1 MSLGFQIFLKS
12 LLVAKG
18 AAGILLGECRMTR
31 PAPTRRPP
39 KSAQPTGS
47 SKALRE
53 GQNRFIS
60 IWGEMGSSWGI
71 PRTMAEVHALL
82 YIVHEPLNTDQIM
95 ERLAISRGSASMSL
109 KSLHDWGLISRAHK
123 RGDRKE
129 YFRAEHDVWQV
140 FRIITRERKRREI
153 DPVLMALHDC
163 RDVTG
168 PRAVGLGGDDPGL
181 AIHNERLDRMID
193 FIELID
199 SLAEQFVS
207 PAGSGLQTAVGLLGK
222 VV

>member
-1 MSLGFQIFLKS
+1 
-12 LLVAKG
+12 
-18 AAGILLGECRMTR
+18 
-31 PAPTRRPP
+31 
-39 KSAQPTGS
+39 
-47 SKALRE
+47 
-53 GQNRFIS
+53 
-60 IWGEMGSSWGI
+60 MGSSWGI

-109 KSLHDWGLISRAHK
+109 KSLHDWGLICRAHK

-129 YFRAEHDVWQV
+129 YFRAEQDVWQV

-168 PRAVGLGGDDPGL
+168 PRAIGLGNDPDL

-207 PAGSGLQTAVGLLGK
+207 PAGRGLQTAVGLLGK

>member
-1 MSLGFQIFLKS
+1 ML
-12 LLVAKG
+12 A
-18 AAGILLGECRMTR
+18 RTPMT
-31 PAPTRRPP
+31 A
-39 KSAQPTGS
+39 S
-47 SKALRE
+47 SKPHRAADHSRQGRSGQPLHE
-53 GQNRFIS
+53 GQNRFVS

-82 YIVHEPLNTDQIM
+82 YIVGQPLNTDQIM
-95 ERLAISRGSASMSL
+95 ERLSISRGSASMSL
-109 KSLHDWGLISRAHK
+109 KSLHDWGLISRVHK

-129 YFRAEHDVWQV
+129 YYRAEQDVWQV

-163 RDVTG
+163 RDLTG
-168 PRAVGLGGDDPGL
+168 PRRQQDAGDQQVES
-181 AIHNERLDRMID
+181 HNERLDRMIE

-199 SLAEQFVS
+199 SLADQFVS
-207 PAGSGLQTAVGLLGK
+207 PAGKGLQLAVGLLGK

>member
-1 MSLGFQIFLKS
+1 
-12 LLVAKG
+12 
-18 AAGILLGECRMTR
+18 
-31 PAPTRRPP
+31 
-39 KSAQPTGS
+39 
-47 SKALRE
+47 
-53 GQNRFIS
+53 
-60 IWGEMGSSWGI
+60 MGSSWGI

-95 ERLAISRGSASMSL
+95 ERLAISRGNASMSL

-129 YFRAEHDVWQV
+129 YFHAEQDVWQV

-168 PRAVGLGGDDPGL
+168 PRAVGLANADAEL
-181 AIHNERLDRMID
+181 ITHNERLDRMID

-207 PAGSGLQTAVGLLGK
+207 PAGKGLQTAVGLLGK

>member
-1 MSLGFQIFLKS
+1 
-12 LLVAKG
+12 
-18 AAGILLGECRMTR
+18 MTTPSSTGKRSSRSR
-31 PAPTRRPP
+31 PAR
-39 KSAQPTGS
+39 A

-53 GQNRFIS
+53 GQNRFVS

-82 YIVHEPLNTDQIM
+82 YIVGEPLNTDQIM

-109 KSLHDWGLISRAHK
+109 KSLHDWGLVSRAHK

-129 YFRAEHDVWQV
+129 YFRAEQDVWQV

-168 PRAVGLGGDDPGL
+168 PRAAELDNPETDVES
-181 AIHNERLDRMID
+181 HNERLDRMIE

-199 SLAEQFVS
+199 SLADQFVS
-207 PAGSGLQTAVGLLGK
+207 PAGKGLQLAVGLLGK
-222 VV
+222 AV

>member
-1 MSLGFQIFLKS
+1 
-12 LLVAKG
+12 
-18 AAGILLGECRMTR
+18 MTTPPSTGKR
-31 PAPTRRPP
+31 SSRSRPTR
-39 KSAQPTGS
+39 A

-53 GQNRFIS
+53 GQNRFVS

-82 YIVHEPLNTDQIM
+82 YIVGEPLNTDQIM

-109 KSLHDWGLISRAHK
+109 KSLHDWGLVGRAHK

-129 YFRAEHDVWQV
+129 YFRAEQDVWQV

-168 PRAVGLGGDDPGL
+168 PRAADLESCETDVES
-181 AIHNERLDRMID
+181 HNDRLDRMIE

-199 SLAEQFVS
+199 SLADQFVS
-207 PAGSGLQTAVGLLGK
+207 PAGKGLQLAVGLLGK
-222 VV
+222 AV

>member
-1 MSLGFQIFLKS
+1 
-12 LLVAKG
+12 
-18 AAGILLGECRMTR
+18 MTPTSPARRR
-31 PAPTRRPP
+31 PARPRPTRC
-39 KSAQPTGS
+39 T
-47 SKALRE
+47 KALRE
-53 GQNRFIS
+53 GQNRFVS

-95 ERLAISRGSASMSL
+95 ERLAISRGNASMSL

-129 YFRAEHDVWQV
+129 YFHAEQDVWQV

-168 PRAVGLGGDDPGL
+168 PRAVGLANADAEL
-181 AIHNERLDRMID
+181 ITHNERLDRMID

-207 PAGSGLQTAVGLLGK
+207 PAGKGLQTAVGLLGK